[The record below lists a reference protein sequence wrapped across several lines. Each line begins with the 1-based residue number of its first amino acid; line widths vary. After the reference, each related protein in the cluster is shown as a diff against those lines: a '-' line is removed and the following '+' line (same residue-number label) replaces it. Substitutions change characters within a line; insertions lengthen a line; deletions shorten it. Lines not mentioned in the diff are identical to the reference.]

1 MSGFENEMGLQH
13 ENEGMQI
20 SSMSLANPFLI
31 ASSDWGPLVSLSQ
44 VQTFGGSP
52 MVSHSDFANS
62 SYPLVLE
69 NHGISCTS
77 HLVQCISHS
86 NHEVMVPKV
95 PSYGSG
101 SFLEMVDVANK
112 GYQPNYDPSNE
123 AVIEPGSAPNDNSRK
138 RGHDYNSTL
147 NKDAMKGSFENN
159 SNVVKEQDEKKYKVE
174 LSTSTQL
181 RGKQSVKKNKDNSH
195 SEEDPK
201 ENFVHLRAGRGKA
214 TNSHSL
220 AERVR
225 REKISERFRF
235 LQELVPGCNK
245 ITGKAVMLDEI
256 INYVQSLQ
264 QQVEFLSMKLVTVN
278 PELNFD
284 VIERILS
291 KDSHVEHNRHI
302 GGYGPTNNC
311 SNPFPTMLSTST
323 QILPLPRSVLD
334 QEFHSLYEMSYNST
348 NVLDNLAPNE
358 TNKIQVI
365 MLGMNLIVLN

>member
-1 MSGFENEMGLQH
+1 MSGFENEVGLQH
-13 ENEGMQI
+13 ENEGMEI
-20 SSMSLANPFLI
+20 SSMPLANPFML

-44 VQTFGGSP
+44 VQAFGGSP

-69 NHGISCTS
+69 NQGMSCTS
-77 HLVQCISHS
+77 HLVQYISDS
-86 NHEVMVPKV
+86 NHEVMVPMV
-95 PSYGSG
+95 PCYENG
-101 SFLEMVDVANK
+101 SFLEMVDVANS
-112 GYQPNYDPSNE
+112 GYQPNYKPSNE
-123 AVIEPGSAPNDNSRK
+123 AVIPGSAPNENRRK

-147 NKDAMKGSFENN
+147 NKNAAGDAMKGSFENN
-159 SNVVKEQDEKKYKVE
+159 SNVVKEQDEKKYKLE
-174 LSTSTQL
+174 QSSSAQL
-181 RGKQSVKKNKDNSH
+181 RGKQPAKKITDNSH
-195 SEEDPK
+195 SEEGPK

-278 PELNFD
+278 PELNSD

-291 KDSHVEHNRHI
+291 KDSHIEHNRHI
-302 GGYGPTNNC
+302 GGYGPTNNG
-311 SNPFPTMLSTST
+311 SDPFSGASSHGTLPAMLSTST
-323 QILPLPRSVLD
+323 QFLPLPRSVLD
-334 QEFHSLYEMSYNST
+334 QEFQSLYEMSYNST
-348 NVLDNLAPNE
+348 NVLDKLHL
-358 TNKIQVI
+358 
-365 MLGMNLIVLN
+365 MDRDR

>member
-13 ENEGMQI
+13 ENEGMEI
-20 SSMSLANPFLI
+20 SSMSLANPFLL

-52 MVSHSDFANS
+52 MGSHSDFANS

-69 NHGISCTS
+69 NQGMSCTS
-77 HLVQCISHS
+77 HLVQYISDS
-86 NHEVMVPKV
+86 NHEVMVPQV
-95 PSYGSG
+95 PSYGSA
-101 SFLEMVDVANK
+101 SFLEMVDVANTW
-112 GYQPNYDPSNE
+112 YQPNCNPNNE
-123 AVIEPGSAPNDNSRK
+123 AVIEPGSAPNENRRK

-147 NKDAMKGSFENN
+147 NKNAAGDAMKSSFEKN
-159 SNVVKEQDEKKYKVE
+159 SNGVKEQDEKKQKVE
-174 LSTSTQL
+174 QSISAHL
-181 RGKQSVKKNKDNSH
+181 RGKQNKDNTH

-201 ENFVHLRAGRGKA
+201 EIFVHLRAGRGKA

-284 VIERILS
+284 IIEQILS
-291 KDSHVEHNRHI
+291 KDSRIEHNRPI

-311 SNPFPTMLSTST
+311 SHPFPSESSQGTLPAMLSTST
-323 QILPLPRSVLD
+323 QFLSLPRSVLD
-334 QEFHSLYEMSYNST
+334 QEFQSLYEMSYKST
-348 NVLDNLAPNE
+348 NVLHNLAPNGQRQI
-358 TNKIQVI
+358 KYK
-365 MLGMNLIVLN
+365 